1 MRGVA
6 AALLLVA
13 QVCAAYEWPQ
23 ALQGH
28 DDASYTA
35 MMIAQGQTQ
44 QLTERYKHIAAMQP
58 GIRRYNMFWSG
69 LEPLPSSASPQQC
82 RSGLTLVPANE
93 TDRAARGYNNFHC
106 YNIPSVAAFDTL
118 LPMDNATGAHHAAIF
133 WNAPEWAIYEN
144 CTGFPWGKQMD
155 RGGCVPK
162 PEYMADFEDYVL
174 FHAERYSPA
183 SAYAPLRHYVVW
195 NEVISAGW
203 MDMSPRVPNRIA
215 VANTTG
221 DQQLTPAEFNL
232 WADVYAQMMRAAARA
247 ATRHNPEAIVWFSSD
262 HFWLS
267 PVQKQNDTL
276 HISLKRML
284 DAIWERV
291 GVDIDWGLVV
301 HPYDGGDPRQDVWA
315 DGIYTFATLQH
326 LADYQAAQ
334 LQARGLAPKDNKTG
348 MWRPQ
353 MLLYPSEQGWPTHDL
368 SQQKQRARNICYAQN
383 LSQNVSTIIGVTHN
397 LFQMVPGASQG
408 GAVYGLISDLVN
420 STLDNGAGHPC
431 YDAYVATSPSQW
443 QKNASNYCCATW
455 QTGCP

>member
-1 MRGVA
+1 
-6 AALLLVA
+6 
-13 QVCAAYEWPQ
+13 
-23 ALQGH
+23 
-28 DDASYTA
+28 
-35 MMIAQGQTQ
+35 
-44 QLTERYKHIAAMQP
+44 
-58 GIRRYNMFWSG
+58 
-69 LEPLPSSASPQQC
+69 
-82 RSGLTLVPANE
+82 
-93 TDRAARGYNNFHC
+93 
-106 YNIPSVAAFDTL
+106 
-118 LPMDNATGAHHAAIF
+118 
-133 WNAPEWAIYEN
+133 
-144 CTGFPWGKQMD
+144 
-155 RGGCVPK
+155 
-162 PEYMADFEDYVL
+162 MADFEDYVL

-326 LADYQAAQ
+326 LADYQVGGWLGGCCGCEPCVAAWSVVQRSAGSVGVTEHLYLSLILLRAVVCLCLLTILQAAQ

-383 LSQNVSTIIGVTHN
+383 LSQNVRKAKGQGGRRWRPPTRYCGGPAAHTPTAHFILHSASASPARTRLQVSTIIGVTHN